1 MHLFNYK
8 WTIQLK
14 RTIWVHLRYRYIKE
28 VVRHSRWLPF
38 YNKVQRMELGTCSIW
53 DIKNLVPHSIWLPV
67 YNKAQRKIL
76 YRTQFGYMFDMG
88 TLKIVYRTLFG
99 YMFDMGTLKIVYRT
113 LFGYMFDMVA
123 LKIW

>member
-1 MHLFNYK
+1 
-8 WTIQLK
+8 
-14 RTIWVHLRYRYIKE
+14 
-28 VVRHSRWLPF
+28 
-38 YNKVQRMELGTCSIW
+38 MELGTCSIW

-99 YMFDMGTLKIVYRT
+99 FMFDMGTLKIVYRT